1 MKSIQ
6 SLSTSFI
13 VAFGLAIVSGATL
26 AQIQGLAAPN
36 YSLGSPQ
43 SGGETGGTSNT
54 RPAQPR
60 NPNAGQGTLYNYAPG
75 QGNNQAQP
83 QQRRGTYRLQTLGG
97 SWPEVRLRFDTLMVL
112 GQPFQGRQ
120 GKAVGFPN
128 PQPAA
133 LLSLS
138 SA

>member
-43 SGGETGGTSNT
+43 CGGETGGTSNT
-54 RPAQPR
+54 RTAQPKIQTQAKGR
-60 NPNAGQGTLYNYAPG
+60 SIITHPAREIIRRSPNSVVELPATNI
-75 QGNNQAQP
+75 
-83 QQRRGTYRLQTLGG
+83 RG
-97 SWPEVRLRFDTLMVL
+97 
-112 GQPFQGRQ
+112 
-120 GKAVGFPN
+120 
-128 PQPAA
+128 
-133 LLSLS
+133 LL
-138 SA
+138 A